1 MSRPASSWARI
12 AISVA
17 SSCASARYCGGM
29 RQSSLART
37 RGGKRPASLARSIS
51 HSGCGKLPTM
61 VVGNSMCVVSG
72 MREKVGSDAE
82 VGALDLGPR
91 EQVVRLAFGDDTAF
105 LEDVR
110 AVGERHRHL
119 DVLLDQQHRHA

>member
-1 MSRPASSWARI
+1 MSSPASSCARI

-17 SSCASARYCGGM
+17 SSCASTRCSGAM

-37 RGGKRPASLARSIS
+37 RGEKRPASLARSIS

-61 VVGNSMCVVSG
+61 VVGNSMDVVSG
-72 MREKVGSDAE
+72 NAEEKARASDAE

-91 EQVVRLAFGDDTAF
+91 EQLVGLAFGNDTTF
-105 LEDVR
+105 LEDVGT
-110 AVGERHRHL
+110 VGERHRDL
-119 DVLLDQQHRHA
+119 D